1 MRSNSVFGKT
11 LFPVALKTRI
21 NLLNH
26 FLDSQISF
34 RLNRLFF
41 RKKRIFFFIRNHYGL
56 NIYDQQWKKYIFL
69 LFGISGYK
77 Y

>member
-41 RKKRIFFFIRNHYGL
+41 RKKRIFFFYQKPLWFKHLRSTVEKIYISSIWDIRL
-56 NIYDQQWKKYIFL
+56 
-69 LFGISGYK
+69 
-77 Y
+77 